1 RRNLEGVYTSPDNS
15 VPLQNASPFFTFAL
29 VAEVANYNPSQVHF
43 RVRFSNDG
51 VLWTAWDDLDLFHE
65 IDPDEDRFI
74 SELVFVPKET
84 QYYSYS
90 IVFDRAMAGASQI
103 WVENVRLDFF
113 NPGQTSGTANPDVFK
128 TSDIDEQCACPLP
141 DFTNRTGWDC
151 PDGQNPSCSDFAII
165 PTSHIIVHHSAG
177 LNNSNDWPAVV
188 LAIFNLHVNTNGWC
202 DIGYNWLIDP
212 LGNVYEGRG
221 GGNNV
226 RGAHFCGKNS
236 ATTGVCMLGTFSNQA
251 PTDTAI
257 ASLKKLIAWKSCD
270 SQLNLES
277 NALHF
282 ASGLNLDIVSGHR
295 HGCSTLCPGDSLFYL
310 LPQIRSGSQDI
321 VDTCATIASSIDSD
335 FPAENVQLFPN
346 PSSGD
351 FTFSLEL
358 EQRWEGELRLFNQMG
373 QSVLE
378 EKVLLLPGYNQR
390 RLNLSR
396 QPAGI
401 YHLQLKNEAGQISRS
416 LYLLP

>member
-1 RRNLEGVYTSPDNS
+1 MIQTFVGLPPGFLRSLVLLLGLAIGLFSLSAKPRSGTKSQSLRIDFQDDALPQGQLNNVVPTNDGLTQFRRNLEGVYTSPDNS

-177 LNNSNDWPAVV
+177 LNN
-188 LAIFNLHVNTNGWC
+188 
-202 DIGYNWLIDP
+202 
-212 LGNVYEGRG
+212 
-221 GGNNV
+221 
-226 RGAHFCGKNS
+226 
-236 ATTGVCMLGTFSNQA
+236 
-251 PTDTAI
+251 
-257 ASLKKLIAWKSCD
+257 
-270 SQLNLES
+270 
-277 NALHF
+277 
-282 ASGLNLDIVSGHR
+282 
-295 HGCSTLCPGDSLFYL
+295 
-310 LPQIRSGSQDI
+310 
-321 VDTCATIASSIDSD
+321 
-335 FPAENVQLFPN
+335 
-346 PSSGD
+346 
-351 FTFSLEL
+351 
-358 EQRWEGELRLFNQMG
+358 
-373 QSVLE
+373 
-378 EKVLLLPGYNQR
+378 
-390 RLNLSR
+390 
-396 QPAGI
+396 
-401 YHLQLKNEAGQISRS
+401 
-416 LYLLP
+416 